1 MPFSHFRKQVVG
13 KAGAPCTAGLNMH
26 EDNSDPQLAHD
37 IMECLEK
44 VINSVCSIGEISDY
58 GKKKIR
64 EAFQL
69 TAGTVEKLTHTKK
82 KLL

>member
-1 MPFSHFRKQVVG
+1 
-13 KAGAPCTAGLNMH
+13 
-26 EDNSDPQLAHD
+26 
-37 IMECLEK
+37 MECLEK